1 MECRRRPVRLG
12 TLIAAASLTTGL
24 CAGLWLYLSLPPAA
38 KPISVARP
46 LPVEEAK
53 ELDHTRA
60 LFALAIAASR
70 CRGASCG
77 GDAVFGGM
85 LAEEARW
92 QLDHPDLRYR
102 DDCSGYVSAVASGVG
117 VDMDGVVASIY
128 ELAVVH
134 DALHWDEV
142 PRVGD
147 LVFFDDTHDR
157 DRDGLWDDELTHIG
171 IVLEVDE
178 DGTATFG
185 QAGLGMG
192 RGLGTINLKYPS
204 DREFNS
210 LLRSWERGDAA
221 DSRHLT
227 GELWTAWATLDPS
240 VDWLTD
246 PPPPDSWP

>member
-1 MECRRRPVRLG
+1 M
-12 TLIAAASLTTGL
+12 
-24 CAGLWLYLSLPPAA
+24 WLYLT
-38 KPISVARP
+38 
-46 LPVEEAK
+46 LPVSPRPRTATPVLAVEDAV
-53 ELDHTRA
+53 ELGQTRA
-60 LFALAIAASR
+60 LFALAMAVAQ
-70 CRGASCG
+70 CPDG
-77 GDAVFGGM
+77 GCAGDTVFGGD

-92 QLDHPDLRYR
+92 QLEHPDLRYR
-102 DDCSGYVSAVASGVG
+102 DDCSGYVSAVASGIG
-117 VDMDGVVASIY
+117 VEMDGVVASIY

-134 DALHWDEV
+134 DALHWRDV
-142 PRVGD
+142 PQVGD

-157 DRDGLWDDELTHIG
+157 DHDGLWDDELTHIG

-192 RGLGTINLKYPS
+192 RGLGKINLKYPS
-204 DREFNS
+204 DRETNS
-210 LLRSWERGDAA
+210 LLRSWEPGDAA

-227 GELWTAWATLDPS
+227 GELWTAWGTLNPG